1 MYMGASVNIE
11 YYNTDVAKVCNGI
24 VQTQLILFSVQ
35 ANVYI
40 IVYSTYSASKVDNH
54 QNTLIKQSEFY

>member
-1 MYMGASVNIE
+1 MDLLRYNMYMGTSMHIE
-11 YYNTDVAKVCNGI
+11 YYNTDVAKVCNSI

-40 IVYSTYSASKVDNH
+40 IVYSTYILC
-54 QNTLIKQSEFY
+54 Q